1 VASKSSTTSTPAI
14 PRMPED
20 IRVASAAV
28 LDNIFKDAGVQQ
40 GDPRL
45 TLNRVESLEPAPSNT
60 AWPAPKNTLTAAQ
73 MVGLSESSLDVL
85 NHQLVQPTKEQ
96 EQEQLFSLS
105 ADQYNGVISQDFGEP
120 EPSTSRGRRNL
131 EESLAAM
138 RSNNKGSAAEVY
150 TRSLLWDKVPAE
162 VVRDFAKLV
171 SQCNSRNGEHQN
183 GDSIG

>member
-1 VASKSSTTSTPAI
+1 
-14 PRMPED
+14 
-20 IRVASAAV
+20 
-28 LDNIFKDAGVQQ
+28 
-40 GDPRL
+40 
-45 TLNRVESLEPAPSNT
+45 
-60 AWPAPKNTLTAAQ
+60 
-73 MVGLSESSLDVL
+73 MVGLSGSSLDVL

-105 ADQYNGVISQDFGEP
+105 ADQYNGVISQDFGREP

-138 RSNNKGSAAEVY
+138 RSNNKGSVAEVY

-171 SQCNSRNGEHQN
+171 SESNSRNGEHQN
-183 GDSIG
+183 GDSMG

>member
-1 VASKSSTTSTPAI
+1 
-14 PRMPED
+14 
-20 IRVASAAV
+20 
-28 LDNIFKDAGVQQ
+28 
-40 GDPRL
+40 
-45 TLNRVESLEPAPSNT
+45 
-60 AWPAPKNTLTAAQ
+60 
-73 MVGLSESSLDVL
+73 MVGLSGSSLDVL

-120 EPSTSRGRRNL
+120 EPSTSSGRRNL

-171 SQCNSRNGEHQN
+171 AESNSRNGEHQN
-183 GDSIG
+183 DDSMG

>member
-1 VASKSSTTSTPAI
+1 
-14 PRMPED
+14 MPED

-40 GDPRL
+40 SDPRL
-45 TLNRVESLEPAPSNT
+45 ALNRVESLEPTPSGA

-73 MVGLSESSLDVL
+73 MVGLSGSSLDVL

-105 ADQYNGVISQDFGEP
+105 ADQYNGVTSQDFGEP

-138 RSNNKGSAAEVY
+138 RNNNKGSAAEVY

-171 SQCNSRNGEHQN
+171 SESNSRNGDHQN
-183 GDSIG
+183 GDSMG